1 VHEVFLNYSIEKLR
15 QCESRI
21 AACLDTLTDDQIWW
35 RGAESQNAIG
45 NLVLHLCGNVG
56 QWLLSG
62 VGQKPDARNRDAEFQ
77 ARANASRKELSDLL
91 HGTIEDAAQVLAA
104 VTPERMLD
112 RVLRQGYDRTAL
124 EAIYHVVE
132 HFSHHT
138 GQIIY
143 ATKLLTQK
151 DLGFYAHLANP
162 AHSETVP

>member
-1 VHEVFLNYSIEKLR
+1 VHQLFLNYSVEKLR
-15 QCESRI
+15 QYESRI
-21 AACLDTLTDDQIWW
+21 RACVQMLSHDQIWW

-45 NLVLHLCGNVG
+45 NLILHLCGNVG

-62 VGQKPDARNRDAEFQ
+62 VGLRRDARDRDSEFST
-77 ARANASRKELSDLL
+77 REGASSEELLDML
-91 HGTIEDAAQVLAA
+91 HRTVEDAARLIATLQPEQLLA
-104 VTPERMLD
+104 
-112 RVLRQGYDRTAL
+112 RVQKQGYDRSAL

-138 GQIIY
+138 GQIIF

-151 DLGFYAHLANP
+151 DLGFYAHLSAP